1 MGADGDVRAYDALS
15 QHARIADLGAVAH
28 ALMTSAAETRRSGRP
43 SRRVIDLATERA
55 VTRDDAATPFGNAL
69 EVLDRGPTNADE
81 RALARALAAHALAAH
96 RPKDHDE
103 EVLAAN
109 DLLWLAVH
117 TPFDAL
123 GLIDR
128 ALGDEAPRLWTAI
141 LDVLRGGI
149 AGVLGP
155 LPPPP
160 AARGPSEPL
169 VGQMA
174 PAPRGPVATAVLA
187 LTGILLVTHV
197 ARLFG
202 RLALAYKA
210 PAQVVLSD
218 DGGVRV
224 RWRVE
229 MLGRTLF
236 DRDVLV
242 PRAGLGKAAREVR
255 FSGLTL
261 YAGLLALVLGS
272 YVGVSAF
279 VDGVRSASPA
289 LLATGLLIVALGLS
303 LDFVFTCM
311 VPAAR
316 GRCRVLFV
324 PRHGRHLCVGDVE
337 QSRADSMLGRL
348 SRPSL
353 FGGDAP

>member
-1 MGADGDVRAYDALS
+1 MTAL
-15 QHARIADLGAVAH
+15 
-28 ALMTSAAETRRSGRP
+28 
-43 SRRVIDLATERA
+43 
-55 VTRDDAATPFGNAL
+55 
-69 EVLDRGPTNADE
+69 
-81 RALARALAAHALAAH
+81 
-96 RPKDHDE
+96 
-103 EVLAAN
+103 
-109 DLLWLAVH
+109 
-117 TPFDAL
+117 
-123 GLIDR
+123 
-128 ALGDEAPRLWTAI
+128 
-141 LDVLRGGI
+141 
-149 AGVLGP
+149 
-155 LPPPP
+155 
-160 AARGPSEPL
+160 
-169 VGQMA
+169 
-174 PAPRGPVATAVLA
+174 LA
-187 LTGILLVTHV
+187 LTGILLVTHT

-210 PAQVVLSD
+210 PAQVVLSE

-236 DRDVLV
+236 DRDVVV
-242 PRAGLGKAAREVR
+242 PRAGLGRATREVR

-289 LLATGLLIVALGLS
+289 LLATGLLVVALGLS

-324 PRHGRHLCVGDVE
+324 PRQGRHLCVGDVD
-337 QSRADSMLGRL
+337 QARADSMLGRL

-353 FGGDAP
+353 

>member
-1 MGADGDVRAYDALS
+1 MGADGDVRAFDALS

-28 ALMTSAAETRRSGRP
+28 ALMTSAAEGRRSGRP
-43 SRRVIDLATERA
+43 SRRVVDLATERA
-55 VTRDDAATPFGNAL
+55 VTRDEAATPFGNAL

-96 RPKDHDE
+96 RPKDRAE

-123 GLIDR
+123 GLIDK
-128 ALGDEAPRLWTAI
+128 ALGDQAPRLWTAI
-141 LDVLRGGI
+141 LDVLRGGV
-149 AGVLGP
+149 AGVVGP
-155 LPPPP
+155 LPDGSP
-160 AARGPSEPL
+160 ARGPAEPL

-174 PAPRGPVATAVLA
+174 PAPRGPVATALLA
-187 LTGILLVTHV
+187 VTGVLLVTHA

-202 RLALAYKA
+202 RVALAYKT
-210 PAQVVLSD
+210 PAEVLLSE

-229 MLGRTLF
+229 MLGRTLS
-236 DRDVLV
+236 DQDVLV
-242 PRAGLGKAAREVR
+242 PRSALGRATREVR

-289 LLATGLLIVALGLS
+289 LLATGLLVVALGLS
-303 LDFVFTCM
+303 LDFVFSCV

-324 PRHGRHLCVGDVE
+324 PRRGRQLCVGDVD
-337 QSRADSMLGRL
+337 QARADSMLGRL
-348 SRPSL
+348 SR
-353 FGGDAP
+353 APR